1 MEGPRP
7 IFLNIGK
14 TLANTIAGFL
24 ISLGLTLIAIA
35 LYHLNDHLAAFVEA
49 LNTFIQSVS
58 ALIWTLIFLLIFG
71 LTSILPPISVVAA
84 TSFPIL
90 LTLSL
95 NGSKVVLEKYGD
107 IAKVM
112 RAQKL
117 QLIKYFVMPGIVP
130 YIASGSRAAVGNSLR
145 ISVVAEALGSSGG
158 VGYMLVYC
166 YNLGYKGGVFAWSLV
181 LIALMMLVD
190 GIVLRPL
197 ERWARNWM
205 S

>member
-1 MEGPRP
+1 
-7 IFLNIGK
+7 
-14 TLANTIAGFL
+14 
-24 ISLGLTLIAIA
+24 
-35 LYHLNDHLAAFVEA
+35 
-49 LNTFIQSVS
+49 
-58 ALIWTLIFLLIFG
+58 LIFG
-71 LTSILPPISVVAA
+71 LKSILPPISVVAA

-112 RAQKL
+112 RSQKL